1 MSGGGDSW
9 SVADLR
15 YVRLMRVPMRGAGT
29 VNVVEPV
36 MEQRVGLAT
45 VPLGRFVHRYRFY
58 SYTGFPVGV
67 SHAVPSRHLTVM
79 ISLGDPIT
87 VVGSRPESF
96 LAFAAGL
103 QTASAKVVDQG
114 VGCGVAIDLTPAGA
128 RALLG
133 LPASVIAGQVV
144 DLGQIWGARAGELG
158 DRLANAAGWNARLV
172 VLDRFLLRTLSE
184 AADPLGAVSAAWDHL
199 VASAGNTPVGVVA
212 GRVGLS
218 RRHLS
223 GQFRAE
229 YGVSPKQA
237 GRVFRFERAAN
248 LLRRPRCPSL
258 AETATS
264 CGFFDQAHLAREW
277 QALAGM
283 TPTEWL
289 ATESKDPV
297 DETSDRLSPVV

>member
-1 MSGGGDSW
+1 
-9 SVADLR
+9 
-15 YVRLMRVPMRGAGT
+15 
-29 VNVVEPV
+29 
-36 MEQRVGLAT
+36 MEQRVGLAAGQ
-45 VPLGRFVHRYRFY
+45 LGRFVHRYRFY
-58 SYTGFPVGV
+58 SYSGFPVGV

-87 VVGSRPESF
+87 LCGSQSGSF
-96 LAFAAGL
+96 GSFAAGL
-103 QTASAKVVDQG
+103 QTSPSKVVDHG
-114 VGCGVAIDLTPAGA
+114 AGRGVAIDVTPAGA

-133 LPASVIAGQVV
+133 LPASAIAGQVV
-144 DLGQIWGARAGELG
+144 DLGQLWGSRAGELVE
-158 DRLANAAGWNARLV
+158 RLASADGWNARLV
-172 VLDRFLLRTLSE
+172 VLDRFLLHGLSE
-184 AADPLGAVSAAWDHL
+184 AADPHGA
-199 VASAGNTPVGVVA
+199 VASAWDQLAASAGMARVGVLA
-212 GRVGLS
+212 ERVGLS

-248 LLRRPRCPSL
+248 LLVGPVCPSL
-258 AETATS
+258 ADTAAS
-264 CGFFDQAHLAREW
+264 CGFFDQAHLTREW

-297 DETSDRLSPVV
+297 DEPYGR